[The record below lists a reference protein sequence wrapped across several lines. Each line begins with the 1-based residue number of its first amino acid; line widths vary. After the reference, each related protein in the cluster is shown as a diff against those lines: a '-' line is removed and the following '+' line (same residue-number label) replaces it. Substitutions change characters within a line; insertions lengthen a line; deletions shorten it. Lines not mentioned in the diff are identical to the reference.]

1 MPLLRSYGRRAAPD
15 SSVRSGMFI
24 ATRAARS
31 AKLRRSGMFI
41 GTGTNNGLR
50 QAPSGAA
57 WNHSSAP
64 QSDMPL
70 LTELGSRGVRLSYKH
85 AAPTELWATGRPRLG
100 GGHLSYK
107 HAAPTELWAT
117 GRPRLGGCASAINMP
132 LFLGFLACPVL
143 SQKDVAKDRT
153 PMGVVWVPPIRV
165 GDDNHSFRRAAVLRS
180 SARSSAV

>member
-1 MPLLRSYGRRAAPD
+1 
-15 SSVRSGMFI
+15 MFI

-70 LTELGSRGVRLSYKH
+70 LTELGSRGVR
-85 AAPTELWATGRPRLG
+85 
-100 GGHLSYK
+100 LSYK